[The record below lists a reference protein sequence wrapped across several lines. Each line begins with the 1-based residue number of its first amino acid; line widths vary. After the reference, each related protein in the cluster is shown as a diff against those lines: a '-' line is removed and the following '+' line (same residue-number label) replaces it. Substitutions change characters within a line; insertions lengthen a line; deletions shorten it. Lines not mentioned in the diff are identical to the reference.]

1 MSFEQFII
9 TLDYSDYSKWKSGK
23 SVARV
28 KNDQRADV
36 IVGVND
42 FISTHYTLEF
52 TDDLIKAY
60 EENNALLG
68 IEKSVKFREL
78 TKYKLFCQ
86 DIFKDKEH
94 YDASEDYHYKE
105 TSEKIENLEPE
116 DLSIEKGFWLNF
128 STFIKLFSNDL
139 GEGATISIYE
149 HFNKEKN
156 LYIIGKFTE
165 L

>member
-1 MSFEQFII
+1 MNFEQFII
-9 TLDYSDYSKWKSGK
+9 TLDYSDYSKWKGGK

-36 IVGVND
+36 IMGSDD

-78 TKYKLFCQ
+78 ERYRLFCQ
-86 DIFKDKEH
+86 DIFRDKEH
-94 YDASEDYHYKE
+94 YDAYEDYHYKE
-105 TSEKIENLEPE
+105 TSEKILNLEPE

-128 STFIKLFSNDL
+128 STFIKLFSNNL
-139 GEGATISIYE
+139 GEGEAISIYE